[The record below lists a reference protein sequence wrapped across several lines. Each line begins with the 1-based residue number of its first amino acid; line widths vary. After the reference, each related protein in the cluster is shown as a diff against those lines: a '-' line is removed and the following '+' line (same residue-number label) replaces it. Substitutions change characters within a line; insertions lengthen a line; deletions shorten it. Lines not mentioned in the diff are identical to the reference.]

1 MIKKKYLKQYLSSTH
16 NIISAFV
23 LTSPPSLSSLTA
35 LNPGN
40 MSITKPPSG
49 FRSALTRFA
58 TELFSFS
65 SRWNCT
71 IKKPPDGRY
80 FFGDPSEV
88 AAADALS
95 SFHSD
100 RLRRPLRA
108 DALCDR
114 TLLVLIPLEFCHK
127 KTARWAAFF
136 WRPQRDSNSRYRR
149 ERAMS
154 WASRRWGQKKM
165 AGVKGLEPSTFC
177 VTGRRSNQLSYTPIG
192 NQDACF
198 ISEPK
203 QKSKSFFHKNAFFLK
218 NKAICQIFQSQKG
231 GLRHTNQF
239 DRHLSHK

>member
-49 FRSALTRFA
+49 VRSALTRFA

-65 SRWNCT
+65 SRWNFA
-71 IKKPPDGRY
+71 IKKPPDGRH

-136 WRPQRDSNSRYRR
+136 GDPSEIRTRVTAVKGRCPGPLDD
-149 ERAMS
+149 
-154 WASRRWGQKKM
+154 
-165 AGVKGLEPSTFC
+165 GVKKNG
-177 VTGRRSNQLSYTPIG
+177 G
-192 NQDACF
+192 
-198 ISEPK
+198 SEG
-203 QKSKSFFHKNAFFLK
+203 ARTLDL
-218 NKAICQIFQSQKG
+218 
-231 GLRHTNQF
+231 LR
-239 DRHLSHK
+239 DRQTL